1 MIEEIDCMISN
12 ILISPELF
20 SDGIDEEIV
29 ELLIKIKKRIGEK
42 IK

>member
-1 MIEEIDCMISN
+1 MIEEINCMISN

-29 ELLIKIKKRIGEK
+29 ELLIKIKKELEK
-42 IK
+42 K